1 VTMGAGLRPTAKGV
15 DEPPDPTVR
24 APALDPT
31 GGGRMEKDAAGYPQG
46 HMKPGTSRIS
56 PAAYPT
62 PIRFDERGVETGRGE
77 AIEAPADERA
87 GNR

>member
-31 GGGRMEKDAAGYPQG
+31 GGGRTEKEPEGQPEV
-46 HMKPGTSRIS
+46 TS

-62 PIRFDERGVETGRGE
+62 VETESASLILPVPDERSSDWPR
-77 AIEAPADERA
+77 
-87 GNR
+87 